1 MERFYTTCIIYTV
14 SFVHTMNWINTDSE
28 INMLSIQ
35 QAHKTLIMLSLQ
47 IWEILNDNMIYSK
60 NTLSLSLSFFF
71 GDFKWKYPNNLS
83 TPPSIR
89 SATVYIVLW
98 KNNWNVQYK
107 VTVWGQPLSPLSN
120 FIFLRTF
127 VYHYL
132 LTDKNFEFFPGLIDK
147 YNFVWYNLFLFFWRM
162 GVLFGQ

>member
-1 MERFYTTCIIYTV
+1 
-14 SFVHTMNWINTDSE
+14 
-28 INMLSIQ
+28 
-35 QAHKTLIMLSLQ
+35 MLSLQ

-60 NTLSLSLSFFF
+60 NTLSLSHFFF

-107 VTVWGQPLSPLSN
+107 VTVWGQPLSPLYFSSN
-120 FIFLRTF
+120 FCISLS
-127 VYHYL
+127 L
-132 LTDKNFEFFPGLIDK
+132 DWQKFEFFPGLIDK
-147 YNFVWYNLFLFFWRM
+147 YNFVWYNLFLFFFFGGW
-162 GVLFGQ
+162 GCCLVNSLGIKVL

>member
-1 MERFYTTCIIYTV
+1 
-14 SFVHTMNWINTDSE
+14 
-28 INMLSIQ
+28 
-35 QAHKTLIMLSLQ
+35 MLSLQ

-60 NTLSLSLSFFF
+60 NTLSLSHIFG

-107 VTVWGQPLSPLSN
+107 VTVWGQPLSPLSK

-127 VYHYL
+127 VSL
-132 LTDKNFEFFPGLIDK
+132 DWQKFEFFPGLIDK
-147 YNFVWYNLFLFFWRM
+147 YNFVWYNLFLLFFGGW
-162 GVLFGQ
+162 GCCLVNSLGIKVL